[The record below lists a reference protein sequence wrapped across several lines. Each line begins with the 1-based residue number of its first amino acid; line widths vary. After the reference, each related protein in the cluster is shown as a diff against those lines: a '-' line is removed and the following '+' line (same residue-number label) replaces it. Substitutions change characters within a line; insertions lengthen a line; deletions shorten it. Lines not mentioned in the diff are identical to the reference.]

1 MRVNVLRQVVTASLA
16 MMALAGCA
24 TMEQPGPEASV
35 DGWVLMDTAYRYEQG
50 LGVERD
56 LPRAFEL
63 YRQAAR
69 SGLPDAQYQLG
80 LMYELGIGVDADIH
94 EAQYWYQRAID
105 QGFCPGE
112 LRMPADVV
120 TGPVP

>member
-1 MRVNVLRQVVTASLA
+1 VCILKQ
-16 MMALAGCA
+16 MAAAGFTVIMLAGCA
-24 TMEQPGPEASV
+24 TTEQAGPEASP
-35 DGWVLMDTAYRYEQG
+35 DGWVLMDEAYRYEQG

-56 LPRAFEL
+56 LARAFAL

-80 LMYELGIGVDADIH
+80 LMYELGIGVDANIH

-112 LRMPADVV
+112 LRMPGDLA
-120 TGPVP
+120 TEPAP